1 MSRQYPLVSHN
12 YSPNCLLM
20 IHSLH
25 TMCIAEALAQ
35 GVSIYVAPQR
45 SDLPTNYY
53 GQGPGLGRKF
63 RLPGG

>member
-1 MSRQYPLVSHN
+1 
-12 YSPNCLLM
+12 M

-35 GVSIYVAPQR
+35 GVQCASAATERCGSRSYVAPQR